1 MIPYGIGTTAA
12 NIVSLQ
18 SLGINPPRASVPEYT
33 SYVEIGS
40 GIKKGIGWLV
50 DTWRFHW
57 ISQAGI
63 TALRVY
69 IATKSASI
77 FIRTL
82 NENGT
87 YSVYSAIAHWP
98 DKQPPTVGDIND
110 FVLTFT
116 NMEAA

>member
-12 NIVSLQ
+12 NIVSLE
-18 SLGINPPRASVPEYT
+18 SLGINPPRATVPEYGR
-33 SYVEIGS
+33 YVETGS
-40 GIKKGIGWLV
+40 GIKKGIGWLM

-69 IATKSASI
+69 IAIKSASI

-82 NENGT
+82 DEDGD

-110 FVLTFT
+110 FVITFSD
-116 NMEAA
+116 MEAA